1 MHVIFERLKRPN
13 YFDGRLLSAAD
24 LRAEQDYC
32 RNKIA
37 RHNRL
42 LHGSGVV
49 SGLQIQAKPAVLHVS
64 PGLAF
69 DCVGNEIVL
78 DSEQIVPLPR
88 GRASPQFL
96 VVHYAETPVDFVPTT
111 GGNAEAGSIEESF
124 SLSYEPADP
133 FVKHARRGRA
143 SSKLNSKLRTTCG
156 RAHGVTLAKL
166 VLRAGRWRIER
177 PTRPR

>member
-1 MHVIFERLKRPN
+1 MFERLKRPN
-13 YFDGRLLSAAD
+13 YFNERLLSAAD
-24 LRAEQDYC
+24 LRAEQDYF

-37 RHNRL
+37 RHNCL

-49 SGLQIQAKPAVLHVS
+49 SGLQIQAKPAVLQVS

-96 VVHYAETPVDFVPTT
+96 VVHYVETPVDFVPTT
-111 GGNAEAGSIEESF
+111 GGNSEAGSIEESF
-124 SLSYEPADP
+124 SLRFEPADP
-133 FVKHARRGRA
+133 FVKHARRGQLYSKRR
-143 SSKLNSKLRTTCG
+143 SSCG
-156 RAHGVTLAKL
+156 RAHGVSLAKL